1 MSDFNVKEPWP
12 KIQFRTESGH
22 VNDGYLYHIMGDSF
36 WVSQNP
42 NGGSYGLAQNWV
54 ISWKQIIKFYD
65 EKYGLKCTCDA
76 HAVDTEDARNKT
88 HWLTCKWQFINTDLL

>member
-65 EKYGLKCTCDA
+65 EKYGMRCTCGSGDGWL
-76 HAVDTEDARNKT
+76 DGRT
-88 HWLTCKWQFINTDLL
+88 HTLTCKWSTINIDLM